1 MAKPEPS
8 PTIVLRLLV
17 ARLTGESINDLAR
30 EYGYKGPS
38 ALSNMAERYSLDS
51 IGDKL
56 RSYYMGQAAS
66 LPPEVIPLN
75 DSYKKKLEQISNLIY
90 ELSTS
95 EDNIDT
101 ETIEGADVEDKKRN
115 NYKSFADLSNQAAKN
130 KLDKMRTLE
139 SGARALESIRQ
150 SMIKIVTLSEGQKK
164 VAKPE
169 GLKTAF
175 KDILNEDDDI
185 DDED

>member
-8 PTIVLRLLV
+8 PRIVLRVLV
-17 ARLTGESINDLAR
+17 ARLTGESLNDIAR
-30 EYGYKGPS
+30 EFGYKNQS
-38 ALSNMAERYSLDS
+38 ALSNMAERYGLDAV
-51 IGDKL
+51 GEKL

-75 DSYKKKLEQISNLIY
+75 DSYKKKLQEISDLIY

-95 EDNIDT
+95 DAELEMPDGTD
-101 ETIEGADVEDKKRN
+101 GF

-150 SMIKIVTLSEGQKK
+150 SMIKIVTLSDGQKK

-169 GLKTAF
+169 GIKTAF
-175 KDILNEDDDI
+175 KDILNADDDA

>member
-8 PTIVLRLLV
+8 PAIVLRVLV
-17 ARLTGESINDLAR
+17 ARLTGESLNDIAH
-30 EYGYKGPS
+30 EYGYKGQS
-38 ALSNMAERYSLDS
+38 ALSNMADRYSLDA
-51 IGDKL
+51 IGEKL
-56 RSYYMGQAAS
+56 RNYYMGQAAS
-66 LPPEVIPLN
+66 LPPEIIPLN
-75 DSYKKKLEQISNLIY
+75 DSYKKKLEEISDLIY

-95 EDNIDT
+95 DT
-101 ETIEGADVEDKKRN
+101 DLEMPDGTDGV
-115 NYKSFADLSNQAAKN
+115 NYKTFADMSNQAAKN

-175 KDILNEDDDI
+175 KDILNADDDD

>member
-8 PTIVLRLLV
+8 PKIVLRVLV
-17 ARLTGESINDLAR
+17 ARLTGESLNDIAR
-30 EYGYKGPS
+30 EYGYKSVS
-38 ALSNMAERYSLDS
+38 ALSNMADRYALDG

-56 RSYYMGQAAS
+56 RAYYMGQAAS

-75 DSYKKKLEQISNLIY
+75 DSYKRKLEEISNLIY

-95 EDNIDT
+95 DT
-101 ETIEGADVEDKKRN
+101 DPDLSDGADGA
-115 NYKSFADLSNQAAKN
+115 NYKTVADLITQSAKN

-175 KDILNEDDDI
+175 KDILNADDDA

>member
-1 MAKPEPS
+1 MPKPEPS

-17 ARLTGESINDLAR
+17 ARLTGESINAIAHD
-30 EYGYKGPS
+30 YGYKSVS
-38 ALSNMAERYSLDS
+38 ALSNMAERYKLDS

-56 RSYYMGQAAS
+56 RSYYLGQGAG

-75 DSYKKKLEQISNLIY
+75 ESYKKKLEEISELIY

-95 EDNIDT
+95 DENLDPFDSD
-101 ETIEGADVEDKKRN
+101 GADKAN
-115 NYKSFADLSNQAAKN
+115 FSSLAGLNNQAAKN

-150 SMIKIVTLSEGQKK
+150 SMIKIVTLSDGQKK
-164 VAKPE
+164 IAKPE
-169 GLKTAF
+169 GIKTSF
-175 KDILNEDDDI
+175 RDILDADNDD

>member
-8 PTIVLRLLV
+8 PTIVLRVLV
-17 ARLTGESINDLAR
+17 ARLTGESLNDIAR
-30 EYGYKGPS
+30 EYGYKSVS
-38 ALSNMAERYSLDS
+38 ALSNMADRYSLDS
-51 IGDKL
+51 VGEKL
-56 RSYYMGQAAS
+56 RNYYMGQAAS

-75 DSYKKKLEQISNLIY
+75 DSYKQKLQEISNLIY

-95 EDNIDT
+95 DT
-101 ETIEGADVEDKKRN
+101 DIEAPDGADAF

-169 GLKTAF
+169 GIKTAF
-175 KDILNEDDDI
+175 KDILNADDDAD